1 MAPIEGCPQRLV
13 SRIGGAA
20 QHPRIKQEAGHMKL
34 DYLQFLE
41 LEAFTRFGTRLD
53 PAVERRI
60 QRGRR
65 LREIL
70 KQDRL
75 APLPIELQMAWLV
88 AFNSGLLDEVEI
100 PHIHRYLDQLAARL
114 KESDVRLEDSREQW
128 LAKVKEWLA
137 GMTNGAPA

>member
-1 MAPIEGCPQRLV
+1 M
-13 SRIGGAA
+13 
-20 QHPRIKQEAGHMKL
+20 
-34 DYLQFLE
+34 
-41 LEAFTRFGTRLD
+41 
-53 PAVERRI
+53 ERRI

-88 AFNSGLLDEVEI
+88 AYNEGLLDAIEI
-100 PHIHRYLDQLAARL
+100 PYLHRYLDQLAARL
-114 KESDVRLEDSREQW
+114 KESDVRLEDNREQW

-137 GMTNGAPA
+137 GATDSAPA